1 MIYEFWYDYVKPKC
15 KEKVKLCYMHTNS
28 FIVYIKT
35 ENIAEDV
42 YTRFDNSS
50 YELEC
55 NSIDWPL
62 PKVKNN
68 KYDCRV
74 PQHLKVEVAE

>member
-1 MIYEFWYDYVKPKC
+1 MIYEFWYDYVKPKR

-35 ENIAEDV
+35 EDIAEDV

-50 YELEC
+50 Y
-55 NSIDWPL
+55 
-62 PKVKNN
+62 
-68 KYDCRV
+68 
-74 PQHLKVEVAE
+74 AE